1 MSQSGVDREFERRLS
16 ALINSGEPH
25 ILQGGRKGVE
35 KESLRVTTR
44 GDIVQTP
51 HPRALGSALT
61 NEHITTDYSESLIE
75 LVTPPFAAGWELLQY
90 LLDLHQFVYRH
101 LGDELLWATS
111 MPCALEGDA
120 SIPIAQ
126 YGSSNVA
133 RMKSVYR
140 NGLGLRYGRVM
151 QAISGVHFNYSFPEG
166 FWQAYAA
173 LRGSHKFDR
182 SFISTSYFDLLRNYR
197 RLGWI
202 VLYLFGVSPV
212 VCKSF
217 MRGRDAYLPELTAG
231 TLYEPYATS
240 LRMSDIGYRNRN
252 QSGLAVSVNSLDEYV
267 RDLTRAITTPHPA
280 YEALGVKVNGE
291 YRQLNANILQIE
303 NEYYSFIRPK
313 RVAHSGERSTK
324 ALQRAGVEYVEVRAL
339 DVSAFDPVGVNQ
351 NKLRFLE
358 AFLALCLLKESP
370 YIADDEQEALDQNH
384 LAVAR
389 RGREPGLMLK
399 RDGEMVSMRDWAFEL
414 IDSLTGICEVLDRG
428 DALRP
433 YAHALA
439 VQAGKIG
446 DVALTPS
453 ARLMTELATTNE
465 SFFELALRMSMMH
478 KDYFLELY
486 PPNKERLSEFAV
498 DVVHSIQKQREIEA
512 SDKESFETYLAR
524 YFAN

>member
-16 ALINSGEPH
+16 GLINSGEPQ
-25 ILQGGRKGVE
+25 ILQGGRKGIE
-35 KESLRVTTR
+35 KESLRVTPA

-75 LVTPPFAAGWELLQY
+75 LVTPPFKTSWELLQY

-126 YGSSNVA
+126 YGTSNVA

-151 QAISGVHFNYSFPEG
+151 QAISGVHYNYSFPQG
-166 FWQAYAA
+166 FWEAYAA
-173 LRGSHKFDR
+173 VRGSHKFDTH
-182 SFISTSYFDLLRNYR
+182 FISTSYFDLLRNYR

-217 MRGRDAYLPELTAG
+217 MRGREALLPQLTPG
-231 TLYEPYATS
+231 TFYEPYATS

-252 QSGLAVSVNSLDEYV
+252 QSGLVVSVNSLEEYV
-267 RDLTRAITTPHPA
+267 RDLTRAITTPNPA
-280 YEALGVKVNGE
+280 YEALGVKLNGE
-291 YRQLNANILQIE
+291 YQQLNANILQIE
-303 NEYYSFIRPK
+303 NEYYSFLRPK
-313 RVAHSGERSTK
+313 RVANSGERATK

-339 DVSAFDPVGVNQ
+339 DVSAFAPVGVNQ

-358 AFLALCLLKESP
+358 ALLALCLLKESP
-370 YIADDEQEALDQNH
+370 LIADDEQAALDQNH
-384 LAVAR
+384 LTVAR
-389 RGREPGLMLK
+389 RGREPGLMLS
-399 RDGEMVSMRDWAFEL
+399 RDGKMVSMRDWAFEL
-414 IDSLTGICEVLDRG
+414 IDSLSGICEVLDRG
-428 DALRP
+428 DASRP
-433 YAHALA
+433 YTHALA

-446 DVALTPS
+446 NVALTPS
-453 ARLMTELATTNE
+453 ARLMTELA
-465 SFFELALRMSMMH
+465 
-478 KDYFLELY
+478 D
-486 PPNKERLSEFAV
+486 NK
-498 DVVHSIQKQREIEA
+498 
-512 SDKESFETYLAR
+512 
-524 YFAN
+524 